1 AIFGAKM
8 AETGEGGCTSRSN
21 GGHFMKKISIFALS
35 VSLAL
40 IGGLA
45 YASNVHVKAGPFFID
60 NGLTLTATG
69 TLAGLGVPDIV
80 VGMAATA
87 TPIATCTNP
96 SGETK
101 PPGHN
106 PAPVSVAATP
116 ESIPASEIKNGNTSF
131 SLTTNPP
138 ATPVAGAPDCPNS
151 SWTENIIDLQF
162 TSATIVVQQPAP
174 NVVLIVSC
182 TFAPPTAN
190 GPVAARTVTC
200 TSH

>member
-1 AIFGAKM
+1 M
-8 AETGEGGCTSRSN
+8 R
-21 GGHFMKKISIFALS
+21 KITSIFAFS
-35 VSLAL
+35 ASLAL

-45 YASNVHVKAGPFFID
+45 YAANVHVKAGPFFID

-69 TLAGLGVPDIV
+69 SLAGLGFQDVV
-80 VGMAATA
+80 VGMTATA
-87 TPIATCTNP
+87 NPIATCTNP
-96 SGETK
+96 SGQNK
-101 PPGHN
+101 PPGQN

-116 ESIPASEIKNGNTSF
+116 ESIPASEIKNGNASF
-131 SLTTNPP
+131 SVTTNPP

-151 SWTENIIDLQF
+151 SWTEVITDLQF
-162 TSATIVVQQPAP
+162 TSATIMVQQPAP

-190 GPVAARTVTC
+190 GPVATKTVSC